1 MTPRLAPRLRVS
13 STSGDEDAQPRR
25 EEIEETRNLGAN
37 GGAKR
42 VGKTRNL
49 GASTYRGSS

>member
-1 MTPRLAPRLRVS
+1 LRVS
-13 STSGDEDAQPRR
+13 SADAIGRVHVGG
-25 EEIEETRNLGAN
+25 IGAEETRNLGAN